1 MVWHARASGPY
12 TAWVGGTYCGAGAKA
27 VEGTYSS
34 PAVTVTPLESVP
46 SGAAV
51 RVCLRS
57 PEGLLSDAVR
67 AGRGHEVLEPLGTPG
82 ARDRSAFLSAAAVA
96 IAAFVGA
103 WVLPFVWK
111 RRRARLR

>member
-1 MVWHARASGPY
+1 MVWHALASGPY

-27 VEGTYSS
+27 GEGTYRS
-34 PAVTVTPLESVP
+34 PAVTVTPVASVR

-57 PEGLLSDAVR
+57 PAGLLSDAVR
-67 AGRGHEVLEPLGTPG
+67 AEVLEPLGTPG

-96 IAAFVGA
+96 LVAFVGA
-103 WVLPFVWK
+103 WVLPFLWK
-111 RRRARLR
+111 RRRARLG